1 MASLIQRHQNE
12 VEKTTHTVIDL
23 FRTSNLRLKTIV
35 LAFTWTVCSALYYV
49 LLLDQSELSTDVYVG
64 FMITALVQLP
74 GYFYVIFTLER
85 PFFGR
90 IFAGPQPQRR
100 SASQSRRF
108 FRTGRQYRLQSGFRL
123 YKLRG
128 SKKRPV
134 S

>member
-1 MASLIQRHQNE
+1 MVASLIHRHQNE

-90 IFAGPQPQRR
+90 KR
-100 SASQSRRF
+100 SMCAFLLLLS
-108 FRTGRQYRLQSGFRL
+108 LIHI
-123 YKLRG
+123 
-128 SKKRPV
+128 
-134 S
+134 